1 MTTPT
6 IARAEAFHFDDRAF
20 AAVVG
25 SVPLLAKV
33 VDVDA
38 HEGPTYLADEDALY
52 VTTVP
57 RRWANRPPRAFVK
70 RIALEGEVAGLP
82 AERVSRVASDV
93 VMPNGMTRDR
103 DGTLLVC
110 DQGDRRHPARI
121 ARIDPRT
128 HTTTTVVD
136 HWHQLPLRS
145 PNDVVVRSDGTIWFT
160 DPSYGYLQGFRPRPR
175 WRDALYR
182 YDTESGALVIVAD
195 HFDKPNGLA
204 FSPDE
209 SVLYVTDSGANQEPG
224 SFHSERPHHVYA
236 YDVLGGRSLS
246 RERVVDVTE
255 PGIPDGLAVDAAGR
269 LYVSCDEG
277 VRVLTPDGH
286 LLGRIQLPGAVNF
299 TFGGPDGNHLY
310 ITADTAVWV
319 AVLDTKGA

>member
-1 MTTPT
+1 M
-6 IARAEAFHFDDRAF
+6 ARAEAFRFDDRAF
-20 AAVVG
+20 AEVVG
-25 SVPLLAKV
+25 SHPLLAKV

-38 HEGPTYLADEDALY
+38 HEGPTYRPGEDALY

-57 RRWANRPPRAFVK
+57 RRWAKRPPRAFVK
-70 RIALEGEVAGLP
+70 RIALDGDVAGLP

-103 DGTLLVC
+103 DGSLLVC

-121 ARIDPRT
+121 ARIDPSAPP
-128 HTTTTVVD
+128 TTTVVD
-136 HWHQLPLRS
+136 NWHRLPLRS
-145 PNDVVVRSDGTIWFT
+145 PNDVAVRRDGTIWFT

-182 YDTESGALVIVAD
+182 YDPESGALVIVAD
-195 HFDKPNGLA
+195 HFDKPNGLV

-209 SVLYVTDSGANQEPG
+209 SVLYVSDSGANQEPG
-224 SFHSERPHHVYA
+224 SFHPNRPHHVYA

-246 RERVVDVTE
+246 HERVIDVTE

-269 LYVSCDEG
+269 LYVSCEEG

-286 LLGRIQLPGAVNF
+286 LIGRIHLPGAVNF
-299 TFGGPDGNHLY
+299 TFGGPDNNHLY